1 MITDFTAA
9 VAYTM
14 LKYLRLNTKSVHC
27 NKRDHEAGRHE
38 AEAVVSGGR
47 GRSEDLTSVAPRH

>member
-1 MITDFTAA
+1 MITHFTAA
-9 VAYTM
+9 VAYIM

-27 NKRDHEAGRHE
+27 NKKNHEAGRH
-38 AEAVVSGGR
+38 VSGGR